1 MFDTVNEP
9 ITDVEG
15 QTILVPRRVDL
26 RTGAPVP
33 ERGVQLARPDAV
45 IYRLSVIL
53 DDKPLG
59 RNVLVKDRQ
68 EIIRFIRAF
77 EIREGRLPRT
87 IAIQRYDPLTGKV
100 VRTDLY
106 TPEEFLPRIVGKE

>member
-1 MFDTVNEP
+1 MVSK
-9 ITDVEG
+9 
-15 QTILVPRRVDL
+15 RVDL

-33 ERGVQLARPDAV
+33 SSKTQVARPDAV
-45 IYRLSVIL
+45 KFDKALIL

-77 EIREGRLPRT
+77 QAREGRLPKT
-87 IAIQRYDPLTGKV
+87 IAIQLYDPATGLP

-106 TPEEFLPRIVGKE
+106 TPDQFLPKVSVKK